1 MKSKIV
7 VTTATIVMLL
17 MTGCAQ
23 KKTISPDGTNNPTTG
38 YNGSTNGSTVI
49 GNNGSTNGST
59 VYQNVDPYGNNN
71 SNGNNVGGNYGNGG
85 YGNGNYGNGGY
96 NQNTSYLGK
105 AIQSIY
111 FNVDQYAITADKL
124 HIITRNANLLKSD
137 IKKGAKLKIEGHC
150 DASGTDEYNYAL
162 GLRRAKSAKDAL
174 VIKGIPSGSIAL
186 VSMGESSPEC
196 ISGTS
201 SGCYAKNRRVE
212 FKIVE

>member
-1 MKSKIV
+1 MKSKIL
-7 VTTATIVMLL
+7 VTTATLMLL

-23 KKTISPDGTNNPTTG
+23 KKTISPDGTNNSTTG
-38 YNGSTNGSTVI
+38 YNGSTNGSIVT

-59 VYQNVDPYGNNN
+59 VYQNVDPYGN
-71 SNGNNVGGNYGNGG
+71 GNYGDGN

-96 NQNTSYLGK
+96 NQDGSYGNS
-105 AIQSIY
+105 AIQNIY
-111 FNVDQYAITADKL
+111 FNVDQYTITADKL
-124 HIITRNANLLKSD
+124 STITSNANLLRAD
-137 IKKGAKLKIEGHC
+137 IAKGAKLKVEGHC

-174 VIKGIPSGSIAL
+174 VMKGVPSGSIAL

-196 ISGTS
+196 TSGSS
-201 SGCYAKNRRVE
+201 SGCYSKNRRVE

>member
-1 MKSKIV
+1 MKSKIL
-7 VTTATIVMLL
+7 VTTATLMLL

-49 GNNGSTNGST
+49 GDNGSTNGST
-59 VYQNVDPYGNNN
+59 VYQNVDPYGN
-71 SNGNNVGGNYGNGG
+71 GNYGDGN

-96 NQNTSYLGK
+96 NQDGSYGNS
-105 AIQSIY
+105 AIANIY
-111 FNVDQYAITADKL
+111 FNVDQYAITSDKL
-124 HIITRNANLLKSD
+124 ATISSNANLLRAD
-137 IKKGAKLKIEGHC
+137 IAKGAKLKVEGHC

-174 VIKGIPSGSIAL
+174 VMKGVPSGSIAL

-196 ISGTS
+196 TSGSS
-201 SGCYAKNRRVE
+201 SGCYSKNRRVE